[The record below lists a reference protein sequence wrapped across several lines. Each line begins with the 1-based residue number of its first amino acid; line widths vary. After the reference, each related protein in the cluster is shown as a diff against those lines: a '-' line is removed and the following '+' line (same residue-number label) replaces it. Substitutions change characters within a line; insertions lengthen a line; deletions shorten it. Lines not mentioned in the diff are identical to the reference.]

1 MGCHT
6 YNNGSLRSNEL
17 NDEKGDS
24 VDNSNKSAPAI
35 SVDKPSD
42 STVDDAAKGHECTQ
56 ANISDTTDSL
66 GSSSSRKVTQGQQYS
81 TKDGNLEEPAVRHN
95 VRKSSRK
102 VVMPSKYN
110 DYVLNKN
117 VKYGIDKVV
126 NYSRPSLEN
135 FVFATSIIK
144 IKEPTTYTEAAKDSR
159 WVDAMNLEMEALY
172 INGTWEIVDL
182 PIGRKPIGNKR
193 VYRLKYKSSGDVE
206 RFKARLVA
214 KGFNKSEGIDY
225 EEKFSP
231 VVEIV
236 TIRCIMSIAVSN
248 G

>member
-1 MGCHT
+1 ML
-6 YNNGSLRSNEL
+6 S
-17 NDEKGDS
+17 
-24 VDNSNKSAPAI
+24 SAPDI

-81 TKDGNLEEPAVRHN
+81 TKDGNLEE
-95 VRKSSRK
+95 
-102 VVMPSKYN
+102 
-110 DYVLNKN
+110 
-117 VKYGIDKVV
+117 
-126 NYSRPSLEN
+126 N
-135 FVFATSIIK
+135 FVFSTSIIK

-172 INGTWEIVDL
+172 RNGTWEIVDL

-193 VYRLKYKSSGDVE
+193 VYRVKYKSSGDVE

-214 KGFNKSEGIDY
+214 KGFNKREGIDY
-225 EEKFSP
+225 EETFSP
-231 VVEIV
+231 VVKFF
-236 TIRCIMSIAVSN
+236 TIRCIMSIAALEAEIVQTRQLHELDSTQGFN
-248 G
+248 CEAYKRDEKTLANYRIPKTREKFPLTEAEPSVFTPECF